1 MNQIY
6 WQIWW
11 LLTILKEP
19 TINLKKSCVEE
30 FIEAKDCWYSRVRY
44 QYQRFEFGNR
54 NYKRKLMNSQEIITY
69 ILLVIIGI
77 QVDVKQ

>member
-30 FIEAKDCWYSRVRY
+30 FIEAIDFWYSRVGD
-44 QYQRFEFGNR
+44 QYQRFGFGDR
-54 NYKRKLMNSQEIITY
+54 NYKRKFMKLQ
-69 ILLVIIGI
+69 
-77 QVDVKQ
+77 